1 MAFYDVIPREGQ
13 TMSTQGW
20 RPIAAVTMGFAGVA
34 LLGLGLSGC
43 RGPEDIWPKD
53 HAGPKVAVSFAP
65 LYCFA
70 VNVAGDDA
78 VVRTIMTTSGP
89 HQFNPTDKDARV
101 LHRADLFIINGLDLE
116 GDKPETLAKSSGNK
130 KLKIVDLG
138 SRIPSKELLEGSC
151 NHDHGDGIPHV
162 HGKDPH
168 VWLSPDYAILQVE
181 GIRDALKE
189 SDPAHAA
196 GYEQRASDYIKKL
209 QQLKVE
215 GIALFKTKIDR
226 KIVTFHDSMT
236 YFAKTF
242 DINIVGVVQKK
253 PGTEPNDKSLR
264 ELIGLCADEK
274 NPIRVITVE
283 PQYGTSSAA
292 REIQKELARKNVP
305 DPQLVEFDPLETV
318 TPGELTAG
326 WYEAKMRANLEA
338 LAKAM
343 K

>member
-1 MAFYDVIPREGQ
+1 
-13 TMSTQGW
+13 MSTQRFRRIVATVVGL
-20 RPIAAVTMGFAGVA
+20 AGTA

-43 RGPEDIWPKD
+43 RTPDDVWPKD
-53 HAGPKVAVSFAP
+53 HSGPKVAVSFAP

-78 VVRTIMTTSGP
+78 FVKSIMTTSGP
-89 HQFNPTDKDARV
+89 HQFNPTDRDARV
-101 LHRADLFIINGLDLE
+101 LHRADLFIINGLGLE
-116 GDKPETLAKSSGNK
+116 GDKPETLARSSGNT
-130 KLKIVDLG
+130 KLKIVDLEK
-138 SRIPSKELLEGSC
+138 SIPPGELLEGSC
-151 NHDHGDGIPHV
+151 NHDHGDGVPHQ

-168 VWLSPDYAILQVE
+168 VWLSPDYAILQVK

-189 SDPAHAA
+189 ADPAHAA
-196 GYEQRASDYIKKL
+196 GYEQRAADYIKKL
-209 QQLKVE
+209 QQLKAE
-215 GIALFKTKIDR
+215 GLALLKDKTDR

-253 PGTEPNDKSLR
+253 PGTEPNDTSLK
-264 ELIGLCADEK
+264 ELIGLCADDK

-292 REIQKELARKNVP
+292 KEIQKELLRKKVP

-318 TPGELTAG
+318 MPGELTAG